1 MNTTLAKT
9 RDEVAEEI
17 YKCPVHGIKGTYHT
31 EIRWS
36 LPVNGLHGQYD
47 PGEEYEVVICNE
59 CNCEVKPEID
69 WSLVMDDLP
78 Y

>member
-1 MNTTLAKT
+1 MATLSQA
-9 RDEVAEEI
+9 AEQV
-17 YKCPVHGIKGTYHT
+17 YACAVHGQKGTYHT

-36 LPVNGLHGQYD
+36 LPVNGLHGQYE
-47 PGEEYEVVICNE
+47 PAEECEVVICNE

-69 WSLVMDDLP
+69 WSDVMDDLP